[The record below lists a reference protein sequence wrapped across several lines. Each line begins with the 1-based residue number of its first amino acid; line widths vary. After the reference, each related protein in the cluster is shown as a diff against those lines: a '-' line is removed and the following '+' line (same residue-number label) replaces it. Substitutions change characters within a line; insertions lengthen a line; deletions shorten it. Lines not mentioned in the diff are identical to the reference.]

1 MWQWTCVKDWRFVT
15 GALPAGSY
23 EVAPLALMETGLLTI
38 FGALGAEGIDP
49 GKPPRG
55 EVNFQSIGAIG
66 DTEHMHEVIHVL
78 EKSRVS
84 IPKRQRTGAVQDLAD
99 DWKWQIG
106 FESRRLLRRY
116 QALLRH
122 FLFF

>member
-49 GKPPRG
+49 GNLP
-55 EVNFQSIGAIG
+55 V
-66 DTEHMHEVIHVL
+66 
-78 EKSRVS
+78 EKLISN
-84 IPKRQRTGAVQDLAD
+84 P
-99 DWKWQIG
+99 
-106 FESRRLLRRY
+106 
-116 QALLRH
+116 
-122 FLFF
+122 